1 MIQVNHLIARTVGES
16 LFGKLPF
23 RPMDRYSLYYLSL
36 YYRLSLIWLA
46 LLLLAASATFLLL
59 K

>member
-1 MIQVNHLIARTVGES
+1 V
-16 LFGKLPF
+16 
-23 RPMDRYSLYYLSL
+23 DRWHL

-46 LLLLAASATFLLL
+46 LLIAAFALALL